1 MWYDSDMT
9 YLIEKRIVL
18 GACYENYP
26 KNFSVIQSLN
36 LRVVLL
42 GDAVAF

>member
-1 MWYDSDMT
+1 MWDDYEMT

-18 GACYENYP
+18 GTCYEDNP
-26 KNFSVIQSLN
+26 KEFSVLQSLN
-36 LRVVLL
+36 LRVALL